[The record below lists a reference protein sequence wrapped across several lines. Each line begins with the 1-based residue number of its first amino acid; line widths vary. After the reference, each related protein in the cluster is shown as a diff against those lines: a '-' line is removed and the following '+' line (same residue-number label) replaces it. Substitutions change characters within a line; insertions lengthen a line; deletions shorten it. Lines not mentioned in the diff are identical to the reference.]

1 MMATLIEHCARLLVD
16 LGLNDVEPVHLAS
29 AFGNVPP
36 RRLAPGEVLCVEG
49 EPADSL
55 FLLLL
60 GGVRVQRADAQ
71 GQPREVAVLAAPR
84 LVGHLALI
92 DGSARSATCLAE
104 GDVGLIAL
112 ERSTYERL
120 LTEASPRA
128 AALRRVLMTSLAA
141 QLASANARVQAL
153 AAAPPTV
160 EATERD
166 VDELSDLLQGLKV
179 DRALERAAEAVEVV
193 YTDEQRRNWRGLGAP
208 PR

>member
-1 MMATLIEHCARLLVD
+1 MATLVEHCARLLGE
-16 LGLNDVEPVHLAS
+16 LGLRDVEPRHLAA
-29 AFGNVPP
+29 AFGNVAPL
-36 RRLAPGEVLCVEG
+36 RLAPGEALCREG
-49 EPADSL
+49 EPADSM

-60 GGVRVQRADAQ
+60 GEVRVQRLDSQ
-71 GQPREVAVLAAPR
+71 GQAREVALMRAPG

-92 DGSARSATCLAE
+92 DGSPRSATCLAE

-112 ERSTYERL
+112 DRPSYEAL

-128 AALRRVLMTSLAA
+128 AALRRVLLTSLAA

-153 AAAPPTV
+153 VRAPPSV
-160 EATERD
+160 EATARD

-179 DRALERAAEAVEVV
+179 DRALAQAADEVEVV
-193 YTDEQRRNWRGLGAP
+193 YTDEQKRNWRGTGGP

>member
-1 MMATLIEHCARLLVD
+1 MATLVEHCARLLAD
-16 LGLNDVEPVHLAS
+16 LGIRDVEALPLAS
-29 AFGNVPP
+29 AFGNVAP
-36 RRLAPGEVLCVEG
+36 RRLSAGEVLCREG

-60 GGVRVQRADAQ
+60 GKVRVQRLDAR
-71 GQPREVAVLAAPR
+71 GQAREVAVLEAPS

-92 DGSARSATCLAE
+92 DGSARSATCIAE

-112 ERSTYERL
+112 ERPAYERL

-128 AALRRVLMTSLAA
+128 AALRRVLLTSLAA
-141 QLASANARVQAL
+141 QLASANARVRSLVSAP
-153 AAAPPTV
+153 AAV
-160 EATERD
+160 EATAED

-179 DRALERAAEAVEVV
+179 DRSLERAAEAMEVV
-193 YTDEQRRNWRGLGAP
+193 YTEEQRRNWRGSGPP